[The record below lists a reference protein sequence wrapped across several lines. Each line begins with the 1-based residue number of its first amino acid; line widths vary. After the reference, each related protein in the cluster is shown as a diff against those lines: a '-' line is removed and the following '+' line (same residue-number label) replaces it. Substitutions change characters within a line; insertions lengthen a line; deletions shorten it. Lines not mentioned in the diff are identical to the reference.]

1 MRPATQD
8 GSWPASEHGEPE
20 IWATAYVLNLLARL
34 LHAGL
39 SWLGIP
45 DATLRSRI
53 DAGLAWL
60 VEHRDGDGLWSVP
73 GQDQVF
79 TTEAV
84 LAEVGGLLAA
94 RRVDVCNSVARELL
108 GRMRGGP
115 ASNRGVGAW
124 PLVWRALEPELQAQV
139 SSWHARLWTARLAA
153 TSSIWPVRLALRS

>member
-1 MRPATQD
+1 VHNLRHTAKGLDVPVCQGALTARDVRIVEALLAAGDDD
-8 GSWPASEHGEPE
+8 GSWPAYEHSEPE

-73 GQDQVF
+73 GQDHVF

-94 RRVDVCNSVARELL
+94 RRADVCNSVARQLL
-108 GRMRGGP
+108 ERMQ
-115 ASNRGVGAW
+115 
-124 PLVWRALEPELQAQV
+124 E
-139 SSWHARLWTARLAA
+139 ARRPTATWA
-153 TSSIWPVRLALRS
+153 LALALPGVAAVE